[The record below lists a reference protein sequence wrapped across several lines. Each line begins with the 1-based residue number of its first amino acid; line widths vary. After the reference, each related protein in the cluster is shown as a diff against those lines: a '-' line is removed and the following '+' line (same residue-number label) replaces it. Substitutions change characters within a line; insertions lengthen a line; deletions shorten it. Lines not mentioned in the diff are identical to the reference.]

1 VIPGALSTPRPMPGR
16 LLPLVASGFL
26 VALALPVF
34 LLADWRLS
42 GWGLGA
48 VLWLASQAFGLLL
61 QRLRFGMGNLAAAG
75 VVAFGM
81 MFRAVAV
88 MIVCIAVAVS
98 DQTLG
103 LAAAAVY
110 ALAYTAEL
118 ALSLIAYFGGGAG
131 R

>member
-1 VIPGALSTPRPMPGR
+1 MPGILTTPRPVPGR
-16 LLPLVASGFL
+16 LVPALAAAFV

-34 LLADWRLS
+34 LLAGWDVS

-48 VLWLASQAFGLLL
+48 VLFAASQAFGLLL
-61 QRLRFGMGNLAAAG
+61 QRLRLGMGNLAAAG

-88 MIVCIAVAVS
+88 MVVCIAVAVS
-98 DQTLG
+98 DASLG
-103 LAAAAVY
+103 LSAAAVY
-110 ALAYTAEL
+110 GLAYTTEL
-118 ALSLIAYFGGGAG
+118 ALSLITYFGGESG

>member
-1 VIPGALSTPRPMPGR
+1 VTPVALTTPRPAPGR
-16 LLPLVASGFL
+16 LVPALAAGFL

-34 LLADWRLS
+34 LLAGWELS

-48 VLWLASQAFGLLL
+48 VLFAASQAFALLL

-88 MIVCIAVAVS
+88 MVVCIAVAVS
-98 DQTLG
+98 DASLG

-110 ALAYTAEL
+110 GLAYTAEL
-118 ALSLIAYFGGGAG
+118 ALSLITYFGGESG

>member
-1 VIPGALSTPRPMPGR
+1 MPGALSTPRPAPAR
-16 LLPLVASGFL
+16 LLPLLGGTVL

-34 LLADWRLS
+34 VVAGWPVS
-42 GWGLGA
+42 GWTLGA
-48 VLWLASQAFGLLL
+48 VLWVASQVFALLL
-61 QRLRFGMGNLAAAG
+61 QRLGSGMGNLAAAG
-75 VVAFGM
+75 VLAFGM

-88 MIVCIAVAVS
+88 MLVCIAVAVS
-98 DQTLG
+98 DASLG

-118 ALSLIAYFGGGAG
+118 GLSLISYFGGEA

>member
-1 VIPGALSTPRPMPGR
+1 VIAAAF
-16 LLPLVASGFL
+16 V

-34 LLADWRLS
+34 LLAGWDVS

-48 VLWLASQAFGLLL
+48 VLFTASQAFALVL
-61 QRLRFGMGNLAAAG
+61 QRLRLGMGNLAAAG

-88 MIVCIAVAVS
+88 MVVCIAVAVS
-98 DQTLG
+98 DASLG
-103 LAAAAVY
+103 LSAAAVY
-110 ALAYTAEL
+110 GLAYTTEL
-118 ALSLIAYFGGGAG
+118 ALSLITYFGGESG

>member
-1 VIPGALSTPRPMPGR
+1 MTPAALSTPRPLPGR
-16 LLPLVASGFL
+16 LVPALAAAFV

-34 LLADWRLS
+34 LLAGWRVS

-48 VLWLASQAFGLLL
+48 VLFAASQAFALLL

-75 VVAFGM
+75 VLAFGM

-88 MIVCIAVAVS
+88 MVVCIAVAVS
-98 DQTLG
+98 DATLG

-110 ALAYTAEL
+110 AVAYTTEL
-118 ALSLIAYFGGGAG
+118 ALQLITYFGGEQA

>member
-1 VIPGALSTPRPMPGR
+1 MPGILTTPRPVPGR
-16 LLPLVASGFL
+16 LVPAVAAALV

-34 LLADWRLS
+34 ALAGWELS

-48 VLWLASQAFGLLL
+48 VLFAASQAFALVL
-61 QRLRFGMGNLAAAG
+61 QRLRLGMGNLAAAG

-88 MIVCIAVAVS
+88 MVVCIAVAVS
-98 DQTLG
+98 DASLG
-103 LAAAAVY
+103 LSAAAVY
-110 ALAYTAEL
+110 GVAYTTEL
-118 ALSLIAYFGGGAG
+118 ALSLITYFGGESG